1 MVYVDAA
8 MHPYG
13 RMKMSH
19 MMADTTAELLA
30 MADRI
35 GVARRWLQNAGTPSE
50 HFDVCAAKRALAV
63 AAGAKPVSSRDLVA
77 VVRAKRARPGAE
89 TTTKEGP

>member
-1 MVYVDAA
+1 MMVYVDAA

-50 HFDVCAAKRALAV
+50 HFDVCAAKRALAL
-63 AAGAKPVSSRDLVA
+63 AAGAKPVSSRELVA
-77 VVRAKRARPGAE
+77 VVRSKRHPGGESAKE
-89 TTTKEGP
+89 SE